1 MLGLVTESCSTLCKP
16 MDSSMPSSPVHGD
29 SPGKNTRVDFH
40 DLLQGI
46 FPTHRLKS
54 GLPHCRQI
62 LYHLS
67 HQGNPRIL
75 VWVQFSCSVMSDSLR
90 PMDCTHQAF
99 LSITNFLN
107 LLKLMSVESVMPP
120 NHFILCRPL
129 LLLPSIFPSIRV
141 FSSQSVLCIRWPKYW
156 SFSLSI
162 SPSNEYS
169 ELISF
174 KIDWLVLL
182 AVLEWVYPFSK
193 GPFQSRNLHCRQILY
208 QLSYWGSTN

>member
-1 MLGLVTESCSTLCKP
+1 MEFSRQEYWNGLPFPSPGALPDPGVKPRSPTFQADSLPFEPPEKPPHNSIYLVQFRSVSQSCLTLCNP
-16 MDSSMPSSPVHGD
+16 MTAVRHTS
-29 SPGKNTRVDFH
+29 
-40 DLLQGI
+40 
-46 FPTHRLKS
+46 
-54 GLPHCRQI
+54 
-62 LYHLS
+62 
-67 HQGNPRIL
+67 
-75 VWVQFSCSVMSDSLR
+75 
-90 PMDCTHQAF
+90 